1 MELEKILAMAV
12 AVIAEENCLEPDR
25 VIVYQFAEVQ
35 ESGLQKYIKEHN
47 ISYHKYQLGE

>member
-25 VIVYQFAEVQ
+25 VIVYHTAFTQTSSA
-35 ESGLQKYIKEHN
+35 H
-47 ISYHKYQLGE
+47 ISK